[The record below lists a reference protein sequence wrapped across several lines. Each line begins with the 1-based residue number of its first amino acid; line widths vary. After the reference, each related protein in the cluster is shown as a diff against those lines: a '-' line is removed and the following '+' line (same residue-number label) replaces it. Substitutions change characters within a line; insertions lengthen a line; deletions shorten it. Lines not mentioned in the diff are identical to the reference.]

1 MDILNNHDN
10 LRTYF
15 PHGTTI
21 TTLILLLLLFIYL
34 SLLPARIPG
43 IPSNPSLGI
52 LGDLLSLLS
61 HFQKTGETTSWFPL
75 QNKAHAS
82 PLVQVFLRPFTLKQ
96 TPFILLAD
104 FRESRDILTR
114 RGREFDRSSFIADLM
129 GGAVPGHHIVL
140 RTGDAWKRQRRLL
153 QDLMGPKFLGD
164 VAAPRVY
171 GCAMDLV
178 RVWRGKLRLGGGR
191 AFSAREDM
199 FYATVDAILKFSFG
213 DAFVH
218 PTLEAQMGMLQGLDC
233 EETVR
238 LNSVPV
244 PAQRGHGQGDLD
256 SLDEDTAPAVFGE
269 APIHPSVR
277 ALLDAAS
284 IIEELQRSAV
294 PKLTYW
300 WISRKKGYR
309 EAQRL
314 KDGYIRDH
322 MARAVCRLED
332 SDREEK
338 PGNQSQSAVDLMV
351 AREKQLAQQEGR
363 EPDYLSR
370 IMSDEIFG
378 FVVGGHDTTSTTLL
392 WGLKLLTANPEAQS
406 RLRACLQ
413 SAHAQAI
420 KERRPPSIR
429 EITHTPIAYLDA
441 AIEEILR
448 CGNTSPVITREATV
462 DTTVLGHPV
471 PKGTNVFML
480 SNGASFFAPSF
491 DIAESARSK
500 TSQASRDRKLDESG
514 DMAAFLPDRWLV
526 SGSACGTND
535 GAWEFDATAGPQLV
549 FGLGTRGCYGR
560 RFAYLEMRVLVTLI
574 VWHFELLGVPE
585 GLASWAAVDGLSH
598 QPRECFVRLREIEY

>member
-15 PHGTTI
+15 PLGTTI
-21 TTLILLLLLFIYL
+21 TTLILLLLLFLYL

-43 IPSNPSLGI
+43 IPSNSSLGT
-52 LGDLLSLLS
+52 LGDLPSLLS
-61 HFQKTGETTSWFPL
+61 HFQKTGETASWFAL

-96 TPFILLAD
+96 TPFLLLAD

-114 RGREFDRSSFIADLM
+114 RGREFDRSSFVADLM

-140 RTGDAWKRQRRLL
+140 RTGGAWKRQRRLL

-171 GCAMDLV
+171 GCAIDLV
-178 RVWRGKLRLGGGR
+178 RVWRGKVRLGGGR

-199 FYATVDAILKFSFG
+199 MYATVDAILKFSFG

-218 PTLEAQMGMLQGLDC
+218 STLEAQMGMLQGLDC

-244 PAQRGHGQGDLD
+244 QGRGKQGA
-256 SLDEDTAPAVFGE
+256 SELDEDTAPAVFGE

-277 ALLDAAS
+277 ALLNAAS

-322 MARAVCRLED
+322 IARAVRSLED
-332 SDREEK
+332 SDRDEK
-338 PGNQSQSAVDLMV
+338 PGSQFQSAVDLMV

-363 EPDYLSR
+363 EPDYFSR

-413 SAHAQAI
+413 SAHAQAV
-420 KERRPPSIR
+420 KERRPPSIK
-429 EITHTPIAYLDA
+429 EITHTPIAYFDA
-441 AIEEILR
+441 VIEEILR
-448 CGNTSPVITREATV
+448 CGNTSPIITREATV
-462 DTTVLGHPV
+462 DTLVLGYPV

-491 DIAESARSK
+491 DINESARSK
-500 TSQASRDRKLDESG
+500 TSQASRARKFDESG
-514 DMAAFLPDRWLV
+514 DMAAFLPERWLV
-526 SGSACGTND
+526 PGSACGAND
-535 GAWEFDATAGPQLV
+535 GAWGFDAMAVPQLV